1 MECRTTISL
10 NGYRDEA
17 EDFLKKIGAKNDGS
31 DTKVNMLEEEFNI
44 LKEVIDNPDK
54 LKHQIY
60 DMLFILFEIA
70 SDYKFDLDNEWNKG
84 RKRKEE
90 KYISKCKK

>member
-1 MECRTTISL
+1 MSL

-70 SDYKFDLDNEWNKG
+70 SDHRFDLYNEWNKG
-84 RKRKEE
+84 KKRKEE

>member
-1 MECRTTISL
+1 MSL

-31 DTKVNMLEEEFNI
+31 DTKVKVNMLEEEFNI

-70 SDYKFDLDNEWNKG
+70 SDHKFDLDNEWNKG